1 MPINPT
7 NSENEEQFISR
18 CMSIETDG
26 YPTDQAYAICKS
38 KWDNGKMKKL
48 SSPYDRVNE
57 KFNSIRIKQNLLEK
71 FEAQPTID
79 STYPGEKAEELI
91 TPNPCQS
98 GYIAIGTKI
107 KNGREVPNCVP
118 KE

>member
-1 MPINPT
+1 MPIDRKKG
-7 NSENEEQFISR
+7 EREEEYISR
-18 CMSIETDG
+18 CIATEVSAG
-26 YPTDQAYAICKS
+26 KPTEQAVAICYNKS
-38 KWDNGKMKKL
+38 RMSKEKSQHTL
-48 SSPYDRVNE
+48 EERVMS
-57 KFNSIRIKQNLLEK
+57 KIKQINHIQRMEI
-71 FEAQPTID
+71 TID